1 MTVDQLKAK
10 RKQKKSERSTLV
22 SRRDSVKNIISG
34 IDNKLDDDVRDANNK
49 ITSCINALSTGL
61 RGSSRVSTICS
72 SLETA
77 KEKNSGYDSSV
88 SSSRSNLSSESA
100 RCQSRINT
108 LDYEIRSLEQQ
119 VRDQGGTIYFWE

>member
-49 ITSCINALSTGL
+49 ITSCINALSAGL
-61 RGSSRVSTICS
+61 RGSSRISTICS